1 MLFHKE
7 PSPFEVFNDFNADLV
22 NLYRCIRD
30 KPEKL
35 LNAREDFEHIRKLL
49 KSKAELTDIQRA
61 AGYYQLIRQSYAS
74 TLDSFGGQPTGMWA
88 TFPVIRQAA
97 ERLQRVVIDNR
108 DFEKVIGQYDRE
120 NSLFYC
126 DPPYWST
133 EDYYENV
140 VFGREDHQ
148 RLADC
153 LLGIQGR
160 FLLSY
165 NYCDEIVALYKR
177 PGIWLEELMR
187 PHSMAHRFE
196 PGAEFRELLISNYD
210 TTEKYR
216 QQWQDTL
223 FGLAGEMTV
232 LSERKFL

>member
-1 MLFHKE
+1 MRVERYIEVFGGGGWVLFHKE

-35 LNAREDFEHIRKLL
+35 IQRLEYTLNAREDFEHIRKLL

-108 DFEKVIGQYDRE
+108 DFEKVIGQYDR
-120 NSLFYC
+120 
-126 DPPYWST
+126 
-133 EDYYENV
+133 
-140 VFGREDHQ
+140 
-148 RLADC
+148 C
-153 LLGIQGR
+153 LLYTSPSPR
-160 FLLSY
+160 
-165 NYCDEIVALYKR
+165 D
-177 PGIWLEELMR
+177 
-187 PHSMAHRFE
+187 
-196 PGAEFRELLISNYD
+196 
-210 TTEKYR
+210 
-216 QQWQDTL
+216 
-223 FGLAGEMTV
+223 
-232 LSERKFL
+232 

>member
-35 LNAREDFEHIRKLL
+35 IQRLEYTLNAREDFEHIRKLL

-126 DPPYWST
+126 DRRTGAP
-133 EDYYENV
+133 
-140 VFGREDHQ
+140 R
-148 RLADC
+148 
-153 LLGIQGR
+153 I
-160 FLLSY
+160 
-165 NYCDEIVALYKR
+165 I
-177 PGIWLEELMR
+177 MR
-187 PHSMAHRFE
+187 M
-196 PGAEFRELLISNYD
+196 
-210 TTEKYR
+210 
-216 QQWQDTL
+216 WC
-223 FGLAGEMTV
+223 LAGKIISGWRIACWGYRGDSCCPTTTATR
-232 LSERKFL
+232 S